1 MTDRSTVEQPAR
13 SASANSAIGV
23 VFILAGF
30 FVLADVTLATTISTL
45 LLGVIVICAGFVEIA
60 MAVWAGGW
68 RGFLWQ
74 TFLGILYVIFGCVLF
89 SMPALGSVILTW
101 ILGVALLVSGSGRI
115 LLGNRYLRHGRRLMF
130 VSGLFGLAA
139 GLLILVGWP
148 STGIWV
154 IGALLGIDL
163 IAHGLGWLAAA
174 RGPAVSA

>member
-1 MTDRSTVEQPAR
+1 MTDLSTVEQPAR
-13 SASANSAIGV
+13 SATANSAIGV

-45 LLGVIVICAGFVEIA
+45 LLGVVVVCAGFVEIT
-60 MAVWAGGW
+60 MAIWAGGW

-74 TFLGILYVIFGCVLF
+74 TFLGILYVIFGCVLI
-89 SMPALGSVILTW
+89 SIPVLGSVILTW
-101 ILGVALLVSGSGRI
+101 ILGIALVVSGVGRI
-115 LLGNRYLRHGRRLMF
+115 FLGNRYLRSGRRLMF

-174 RGPAVSA
+174 RRSAVSA

>member
-1 MTDRSTVEQPAR
+1 MTDLSTAEQPAR

-30 FVLADVTLATTISTL
+30 FALADVTLATTISTL
-45 LLGVIVICAGFVEIA
+45 LLGGIVICSGFVEIA
-60 MAVWAGGW
+60 MALWAGGW

-74 TFLGILYVIFGCVLF
+74 TFLGILYVIFGCVLIAI
-89 SMPALGSVILTW
+89 PALGSVILTW
-101 ILGVALLVSGSGRI
+101 ILGVALLISGIGRI
-115 LLGNRYLRHGRRLMF
+115 LLGNRYLRGGRRLMF